1 MIFYSS
7 KIPEL
12 QSAVKK
18 RQYDERWDHV
28 CNAAELAVVSFLL
41 GRRICF
47 SGGQSASVVD
57 QQPHDVRVVDNR
69 RQLQRSYVVLNR
81 PFLTV
86 RLHEI
91 LSEPSSSVNMFVVV
105 VHLSLVFADFS
116 CVKEW
121 ENYRRA
127 LHRAHWAHSS
137 YTGTA
142 TPNGVIRSSS
152 GLLDLEYSQQLST
165 EILSQKLSNLQFHQK
180 KRNPNMRSADPDSGL
195 WSKSLAS
202 SLPWPES
209 YTTRKFHRST
219 STTSWYILLINHTSH
234 IDALYISSH
243 TPLAQ
248 PPIDYY
254 NSSRVTRMATSIL
267 CRMA

>member
-1 MIFYSS
+1 MSH
-7 KIPEL
+7 
-12 QSAVKK
+12 V
-18 RQYDERWDHV
+18 WDHV

-69 RQLQRSYVVLNR
+69 RQLERSYVVLNR

-127 LHRAHWAHSS
+127 LHGAHWAHSS

-142 TPNGVIRSSS
+142 TPNGVIRSS

-165 EILSQKLSNLQFHQK
+165 EILSQKAIQLTISPKETQPQHAI
-180 KRNPNMRSADPDSGL
+180 RPSGFRIMIQITRL
-195 WSKSLAS
+195 LS
-202 SLPWPES
+202 SLTGKLYS
-209 YTTRKFHRST
+209 QKMSSKH
-219 STTSWYILLINHTSH
+219 IHNLLVYPVN
-234 IDALYISSH
+234 
-243 TPLAQ
+243 
-248 PPIDYY
+248 
-254 NSSRVTRMATSIL
+254 
-267 CRMA
+267 

>member
-57 QQPHDVRVVDNR
+57 QQPHDVGVVDNR
-69 RQLQRSYVVLNR
+69 RQLERSYVVLNR

-127 LHRAHWAHSS
+127 LHRAHCEHIPHTRGQQPQTGWSGHPDYWIWNIFAAVKHRNLVPKAIQLTISPKETQPQHAIRWSAFRIMIQITRLLSS
-137 YTGTA
+137 LT
-142 TPNGVIRSSS
+142 RK
-152 GLLDLEYSQQLST
+152 LYSQ
-165 EILSQKLSNLQFHQK
+165 K
-180 KRNPNMRSADPDSGL
+180 
-195 WSKSLAS
+195 
-202 SLPWPES
+202 
-209 YTTRKFHRST
+209 
-219 STTSWYILLINHTSH
+219 
-234 IDALYISSH
+234 ISSKH
-243 TPLAQ
+243 IHNLLVYPV
-248 PPIDYY
+248 
-254 NSSRVTRMATSIL
+254 N
-267 CRMA
+267 